1 MFREDGG
8 VGTVSSSVRR
18 IRSSLATL
26 VGFGAATLTFAALRD
41 AVFFRVTWIDA
52 VFFRPG

>member
-1 MFREDGG
+1 MFKDEGG

-26 VGFGAATLTFAALRD
+26 ASFGVRTLRVTVMREAA
-41 AVFFRVTWIDA
+41 FFRVI
-52 VFFRPG
+52 

>member
-1 MFREDGG
+1 MFKDDGG

-26 VGFGAATLTFAALRD
+26 ASFGVWTLRVAVLRD
-41 AVFFRVTWIDA
+41 AAFFRVI
-52 VFFRPG
+52 